1 MLTMSV
7 KGKYGVAAAV
17 ELALHYEKGPLQIK
31 QIALA
36 QQIPQNYLELILVEL
51 KRNGLVTSFR
61 GSRGGYALAKKPNDI
76 TLTAILSCLEGPL
89 QLSTDKTSSAVLQE
103 LWETVEE
110 SIQETQ
116 SITLGTLLLNKQR
129 LESVT
134 NYSI

>member
-31 QIALA
+31 QIAHA

-61 GSRGGYALAKKPNDI
+61 GSRGGYALAKKPSQI
-76 TLTAILSCLEGPL
+76 TLTDILSCLEGPL
-89 QLSTDKTSSAVLQE
+89 QLSSDKTSSAVLKE
-103 LWETVEE
+103 LWKTVEE
-110 SIQETQ
+110 TIQETL